1 MSYKVLSLKLRPQI
15 FNDVIGQ
22 EHVTKT
28 LQNAINLNRL
38 AHGYIFAGPRGVGK
52 TTTARI
58 LAKALNCQNI
68 DECNPC
74 GSCSNCIEITNGS
87 NLDVQELDG
96 ASNRGID
103 EIRDLR
109 ESVKYPANRG
119 KYRIYIIDEVHM
131 LTREAFNALL
141 KTLEEPPSHVVF
153 IMATTESHKI
163 PQTIL
168 SRTQRF
174 DFKHISINNIN
185 NYLKIIL
192 NNENIQYDN
201 DSLHIIS
208 QKASGSLRDAL
219 SLMDQIIAYSDQKI
233 DIETVSKIVGII
245 KENIFLELLITLE
258 KKEIHNV
265 MHQLNSVLNEG
276 YSIVEFI
283 TGFNEY
289 IRNCML
295 YQAGKKL
302 DVQLSEDSTNWLL
315 KSKFTVTDFLRR
327 LDLCLKFESNLKFV
341 KQAQISLESLFIKLS
356 VMDLTIDISEL
367 IANSSQN
374 ISFEKENSV
383 SKSTKS
389 AKINIAKTEV
399 LDTNGHSINNNLKHD
414 NISSDK
420 LSNKDIDKPVKEI
433 SLDDINRE
441 WPQVIDRLENSNS
454 KIAHFLEGSILS
466 SWNGNELEIKFENG
480 NEFQLKTL
488 EKDIIIIES
497 EIEKIFS
504 KKIKIKFQINKISK
518 NSTTKK
524 VEDNEHPLSMDV
536 IEKFNGEIIR

>member
-38 AHGYIFAGPRGVGK
+38 AHGYIFAGPGGVGN

-174 DFKHISINNIN
+174 DFKPISINNIN